1 MYRLPNPVECEYDID
16 CAPDVCDIST
26 FKCVPASFAPAAPGP
41 SYGRGPTTGSPPC
54 IPPCPPGH
62 TCIDG
67 ICMAGGFAAQ
77 PAPATLRQVRKAQR
91 ALKYARA
98 MNPLPPKPPPCP
110 EGYQWAWSIEKGN
123 HCLPDTITHTGTGP
137 HGGGH
142 APPACPEGY
151 RYDARSDTCVPA
163 GQYSAATPT
172 QLKPT
177 CPIGYVLQ
185 WSSSLGYYCK
195 KRSTITHTGT
205 GPGGGGHAPP
215 ACPEGYRYD
224 AHSDTCVPAGQYSA
238 TAPPGARPARLKRKK
253 PTSRYNK
260 LAKIFGSTQARRSTS
275 RRALVGGA
283 GPQAAGVCPPG
294 QVVCGTSYPGDPPI
308 CCPAPSGGGTGSWY
322 DPKLGV
328 YWDDPEPHQG

>member
-1 MYRLPNPVECEYDID
+1 MTDEKEGTIKYDID
-16 CAPDVCDIST
+16 CAPAGVCDIST
-26 FKCVPASFAPAAPGP
+26 FKCVPTAFAPAAPGP

-163 GQYSAATPT
+163 GQYSA
-172 QLKPT
+172 
-177 CPIGYVLQ
+177 
-185 WSSSLGYYCK
+185 
-195 KRSTITHTGT
+195 
-205 GPGGGGHAPP
+205 
-215 ACPEGYRYD
+215 
-224 AHSDTCVPAGQYSA
+224 
-238 TAPPGARPARLKRKK
+238 TAPSGARPARLKRKK

-260 LAKIFGSTQARRSTS
+260 IAKIFGSTQARRSTS

-283 GPQAAGVCPPG
+283 GPQAAGPCPPG
-294 QVVCGTSYPGDPPI
+294 QVVCGTSLPGDPPI
-308 CCPAPSGGGTGSWY
+308 CCPAPGGPQTPGPLWG
-322 DPKLGV
+322 DPL
-328 YWDDPEPHQG
+328 HQLFVARHAGW